1 MFRGLWKNAL
11 MPLSCTSVS
20 CTRNYGFSR
29 SKMCTSSNKYK
40 LCMCLFTSGHAAPP
54 SKGILPF
61 SGNALGKR
69 QWYTMKQIPTTQ
81 AAAKQAKLSNCVIPT
96 TMVFLCSFFF
106 FQFQQYF
113 TFNRKIYHKKHRA
126 P

>member
-1 MFRGLWKNAL
+1 
-11 MPLSCTSVS
+11 
-20 CTRNYGFSR
+20 
-29 SKMCTSSNKYK
+29 
-40 LCMCLFTSGHAAPP
+40 MCLFTSGHAAPP

-106 FQFQQYF
+106 FQLQQYF